1 VVSDGE
7 KVLADARTGGDE
19 PVELAYKLLGKAIV
33 IADADRVAA
42 AKFARE
48 EFGATTFVLDDGFQH
63 RRVKRDVDIVCID
76 ATDPFGNGHMLPAGR
91 LREPVDNLRRADA
104 VVITRA
110 DLVADLSDIRS
121 QISHLRSPAFTS
133 ATRITG
139 FIPIEE
145 FLAISQ
151 TPKILDPDPF
161 SLLKKYKR
169 RSGGDVLRVGAFCG
183 LGNPDAFFAQP
194 REAIASAQA
203 AEIDLAATRAF
214 PDHYSYSQRDIS
226 VMESETVPL
235 DVLITTAKDAFKLT
249 GLKFEIPCCV
259 TIAEAVVDDS
269 EIFRGLV
276 LGG

>member
-1 VVSDGE
+1 
-7 KVLADARTGGDE
+7 
-19 PVELAYKLLGKAIV
+19 
-33 IADADRVAA
+33 
-42 AKFARE
+42 
-48 EFGATTFVLDDGFQH
+48 
-63 RRVKRDVDIVCID
+63 
-76 ATDPFGNGHMLPAGR
+76 MLPAGR

-121 QISHLRSPAFTS
+121 QISHLRSPIFTS

-169 RSGGDVLRVGAFCG
+169 RSGGDVLHVGAFCG
-183 LGNPDAFFAQP
+183 LGNPDAFFAQL

-203 AEIDLAATRAF
+203 AEIDLAAKAF
-214 PDHYSYSQRDIS
+214 PDHYSYSQRDIWA
-226 VMESETVPL
+226 MESETVPL